1 MHVLSEQF
9 SRVVIAEQAH
19 SGTITEKSGTLSI
32 TTKNRFSSGIEYEPN
47 SLLAIAQRLFR
58 FFSFSDVFRE
68 RHQESRH
75 AFSTGNEES
84 VVLPVVVHPDQAAIF
99 APVLLLDLKLLPFC
113 PPAARRQAPS
123 WTHGRPHGSRPGKKA
138 S

>member
-9 SRVVIAEQAH
+9 SGLVVAEQAH
-19 SGTITEKSGTLSI
+19 GGRITEKAGTLRI
-32 TTKNRFSSGIEYEPN
+32 TTKNRFSGGIEYEPD

-68 RHQESRH
+68 RHQEAWH
-75 AFSTGNEES
+75 AFSTGNEGS
-84 VVLPVVVHPDQAAIF
+84 VVLHPDQAAIF

-113 PPAARRQAPS
+113 PPAARRQAPT